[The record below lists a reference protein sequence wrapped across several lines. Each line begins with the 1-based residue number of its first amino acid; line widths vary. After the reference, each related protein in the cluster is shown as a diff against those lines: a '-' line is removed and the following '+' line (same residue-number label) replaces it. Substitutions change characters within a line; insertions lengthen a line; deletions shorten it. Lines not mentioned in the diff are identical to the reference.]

1 MLEVIGHCPN
11 RAKGRVSVAGDVEEG
26 RVSALFVLPL
36 FEVKAKV
43 FGRDDD
49 ITPS

>member
-1 MLEVIGHCPN
+1 MVEVVGHCPN

-26 RVSALFVLPL
+26 RVSAFFVLPG

-43 FGRDDD
+43 FGRDDE
-49 ITPS
+49 